1 MAVASHILQAMESS
15 SAIRKAFEEGIKLRK
30 QYGDDNVFDFSLGN
44 PDLEPPK
51 EVNLEMK
58 KIVEAD
64 EKGSH
69 AYMPNTGYAFARK
82 AMANKVAQEQGVDVD
97 ENQIIMSSGAAGALN
112 VVFKA
117 ILEPGDEVIVPSP
130 FFAEYTH
137 YCANHGGKLI
147 PAMTNEDFSLNL
159 ETIKAALSEKT
170 VAILINS
177 PNNPT
182 GKIYSKEDIASL
194 AKVLNEHTEKG
205 NRKPY
210 IIADEPYREITYDN
224 KKVAPLF
231 PVYDASIV
239 VSSFAKNLSLPGER
253 IGYIAFNK
261 NCPDFEMLF
270 AACVFATR
278 VLGYVN
284 APAFFQ
290 KVVANTWNAP
300 VDYSS
305 YLNRRNALTKIL
317 DDANIQYA
325 SPEGAFYL
333 FCKVPESKNG
343 STDEKEFCEHL
354 QKSCILGVPATGFG
368 KKGWFRLAYCVS
380 EKTIARSAD
389 AFKKARETW

>member
-194 AKVLNEHTEKG
+194 AKVLNEHAEKG

>member
-97 ENQIIMSSGAAGALN
+97 ESQIIMSSGAAGALN

-194 AKVLNEHTEKG
+194 AKVLNEHAEKG